1 MNLANKTV
9 LITGSTDGVGKLVA
23 QRLAQA
29 GAHVLLHGRNRE
41 KGQRTLADISA
52 ATGSDKLEF
61 HLADLSSLI
70 EVRGLAEMVAAR
82 HEALHLLINNA
93 GIGFGPRDAMRR
105 ELSRDGYELRFAV
118 NYLAGFLLTHLLLP
132 TVRRGVPARIVNVS
146 SAGQYPIDFDDV
158 MLTHDYE
165 GTRAYRQSKL
175 AQVMFTIDLAAQLKD
190 EGITVTCLHPATF
203 MNTNM
208 VIESGYAPMSR
219 VEDGADAI
227 LALAT
232 SRDMEGRT
240 GLYFDGKREARANAQ
255 AYDAAARRRL
265 WDLSLRL
272 TGLAKEAVAALV
284 EPPAHGA

>member
-1 MNLANKTV
+1 MNLVERTV
-9 LITGSTDGVGKLVA
+9 LVTGSTDGVGKLVA

-41 KGQRTLADISA
+41 KGQRTLAEIRA
-52 ATGSDKLEF
+52 ATGSDRLEF
-61 HLADLSSLI
+61 HLADLASLM

-82 HEALHLLINNA
+82 HEGLHLLINNA
-93 GIGFGPRDAMRR
+93 GIGFGPRDTMRR
-105 ELSRDGYELRFAV
+105 EISRDGHELRFAV
-118 NYLAGFLLTHLLLP
+118 NYLSGFLLTQLLLP
-132 TVRRGVPARIVNVS
+132 TLRRGVPARIVNVS
-146 SAGQYPIDFDDV
+146 SAGQHPIDFDDV
-158 MLTHDYE
+158 MVTRAYE

-175 AQVMFTIDLAAQLKD
+175 AQVMFTFDLAEQLKD

-227 LALAT
+227 LQLAT
-232 SRDMEGRT
+232 SAELEGKT
-240 GLYFDGKREARANAQ
+240 GLYFDGQRPARANAQ

-265 WDLSLRL
+265 RDLSMKL
-272 TGLAKEAVAALV
+272 TGLSAGPPRAA
-284 EPPAHGA
+284 

>member
-1 MNLANKTV
+1 MDLADKTV

-23 QRLAQA
+23 QRLAKA

-41 KGQRTLADISA
+41 KGQRTLAEIRA
-52 ATGSDKLEF
+52 ATGSDRLEF
-61 HLADLSSLI
+61 HLADLASLI

-93 GIGFGPRDAMRR
+93 GIGFGPRDAMLR
-105 ELSRDGYELRFAV
+105 EVSRDGHELRFAV
-118 NYLAGFLLTHLLLP
+118 NYLSGFLLTEILLP
-132 TVRRGVPARIVNVS
+132 TLRRGAPARIVNVS
-146 SAGQYPIDFDDV
+146 SAGQHPIDFDDV
-158 MLTHDYE
+158 MVTRGYE

-175 AQVMFTIDLAAQLKD
+175 AQVMFTFDLAEQLKD

-232 SRDMEGRT
+232 SPELEGKT
-240 GLYFDGKREARANAQ
+240 GLYFNGEREARANAQ

-265 WDLSLRL
+265 WDLSARL
-272 TGLAKEAVAALV
+272 TGLAREATNAAAESAPRGL
-284 EPPAHGA
+284 

>member
-1 MNLANKTV
+1 MDLADKTV
-9 LITGSTDGVGKLVA
+9 LITGSTDGVGRLVA

-41 KGQRTLADISA
+41 KGQRALADIRE

-105 ELSRDGYELRFAV
+105 EVSRDGHELRFAV
-118 NYLAGFLLTHLLLP
+118 NYLSGFLLTQILLP
-132 TVRRGVPARIVNVS
+132 TLRRGAPARIVNVS
-146 SAGQYPIDFDDV
+146 SAGQHAIDFDDV
-158 MLTHDYE
+158 MLTHGYE

-175 AQVMFTIDLAAQLKD
+175 AQVMFTFDLAEQLKG

-232 SRDMEGRT
+232 SPEMEGRT
-240 GLYFDGKREARANAQ
+240 GLYFDGKREARANVQ
-255 AYDAAARRRL
+255 AYDAAARRCL
-265 WDLSLRL
+265 WDLSMRL
-272 TGLAKEAVAALV
+272 TGLARDSNVAAAERPQRGL
-284 EPPAHGA
+284 

>member
-9 LITGSTDGVGKLVA
+9 LVTGSTDGVGKLVA
-23 QRLAQA
+23 QQLAQA
-29 GAHVLLHGRNRE
+29 GAHVLLHGRDRE
-41 KGQRTLADISA
+41 KGRRVLEEIRAG
-52 ATGSDKLEF
+52 TGSDRLEF

-82 HEALHLLINNA
+82 HEALHLLVNNA

-105 ELSRDGYELRFAV
+105 EVSRDGHELRFAV
-118 NYLAGFLLTHLLLP
+118 NYLSGFLLTHLLLP
-132 TVRRGVPARIVNVS
+132 ALRRGTPARIVNVS
-146 SAGQYPIDFDDV
+146 SAGQHPIDFDDV
-158 MLTHDYE
+158 MLTQGYE

-175 AQVMFTIDLAAQLKD
+175 AQVMFTIDLAEQLKGA
-190 EGITVTCLHPATF
+190 GITVTCLHPASF

-219 VEDGADAI
+219 VEDGAEAVFV
-227 LALAT
+227 LAAAPE
-232 SRDMEGRT
+232 MEGKT

-265 WDLSLRL
+265 RDLSLRL
-272 TGLAKEAVAALV
+272 TGLARDS
-284 EPPAHGA
+284 

>member
-9 LITGSTDGVGKLVA
+9 LVTGSTDGVGKLVA
-23 QRLAQA
+23 QQLAQA
-29 GAHVLLHGRNRE
+29 GAHVLLHGRDRE
-41 KGQRTLADISA
+41 KGRRVLEEIRAG
-52 ATGSDKLEF
+52 TGSDRLEF

-82 HEALHLLINNA
+82 HEALHLLVNNA

-105 ELSRDGYELRFAV
+105 EVSRDGHELRFAV
-118 NYLAGFLLTHLLLP
+118 NYLSGFLLTHLLLP
-132 TVRRGVPARIVNVS
+132 ALRRGTPARIVNVS
-146 SAGQYPIDFDDV
+146 SAGQHPIDFDDV
-158 MLTHDYE
+158 MLTHGYE

-175 AQVMFTIDLAAQLKD
+175 AQVMFTIDLAEQLKGA
-190 EGITVTCLHPATF
+190 GITVTCLHPASF

-219 VEDGADAI
+219 VEDGAEAVF
-227 LALAT
+227 ALAAAPE
-232 SRDMEGRT
+232 MEGKT

-265 WDLSLRL
+265 RDLSLRL
-272 TGLAKEAVAALV
+272 TGLARDS
-284 EPPAHGA
+284 

>member
-1 MNLANKTV
+1 MDLANKTV
-9 LITGSTDGVGKLVA
+9 LVTGSTDGVGKLVA

-41 KGQRTLADISA
+41 KGQRTLADIRE

-132 TVRRGVPARIVNVS
+132 TVRRGAPARIVNVS
-146 SAGQYPIDFDDV
+146 SAGQHPIDFDDV
-158 MLTHDYE
+158 MLTRAYE

-175 AQVMFTIDLAAQLKD
+175 AQVMFTIDLAEQLKD
-190 EGITVTCLHPATF
+190 EGITVNCLHPATF

-208 VIESGYAPMSR
+208 VIESGYAPTSR

-232 SRDMEGRT
+232 SREMEART

-255 AYDAAARRRL
+255 AYDEAARRRL
-265 WDLSLRL
+265 WDLSMRL
-272 TGLAKEAVAALV
+272 AGLAREAPAAAAQ
-284 EPPAHGA
+284 PPRGL

>member
-1 MNLANKTV
+1 MNLADKTV
-9 LITGSTDGVGKLVA
+9 LVTGSTDGVGKLVA

-41 KGQRTLADISA
+41 KGQRTLTDIRA
-52 ATGSDKLEF
+52 ATGSDRLEF
-61 HLADLSSLI
+61 HLADLASLI

-82 HEALHLLINNA
+82 HERLHLLVNNA

-105 ELSRDGYELRFAV
+105 EVSRDGYELRFAV
-118 NYLAGFLLTHLLLP
+118 NYLAGFLLTHLLLS
-132 TVRRGVPARIVNVS
+132 TLQRGAPARIVNVS
-146 SAGQYPIDFDDV
+146 SAGQHPIDFDDV
-158 MLTHDYE
+158 MLTRAYE

-175 AQVMFTIDLAAQLKD
+175 AQVMFTIDLAEQLKE
-190 EGITVTCLHPATF
+190 EGIAVNCLHPATF

-232 SRDMEGRT
+232 APELEDKT
-240 GLYFDGKREARANAQ
+240 GLYFDGKREARAHAQ

-272 TGLAKEAVAALV
+272 TGLAKEAASVAS

>member
-1 MNLANKTV
+1 MKMTGKTV

-41 KGQRTLADISA
+41 KGRQALADTRA
-52 ATGSDKLEF
+52 ATGSDRLEF
-61 HLADLSSLI
+61 HLADLASLR
-70 EVRGLAEMVAAR
+70 EVHGLADMVSAR
-82 HEALHLLINNA
+82 HARLELLINNA

-105 ELSRDGYELRFAV
+105 EISRDGYELRFAV
-118 NYLAGFLLTHLLLP
+118 NYLSGFLLTHLLLP
-132 TVRRGVPARIVNVS
+132 TLQGSAPARIVNVS

-158 MLTHDYE
+158 MLVRDYE

-175 AQVMFTIDLAAQLKD
+175 AQVMFTVDLAERLK
-190 EGITVTCLHPATF
+190 GSGLTVNCLHPATF

-227 LALAT
+227 LNLAT
-232 SRDMEGRT
+232 SPALEGKT
-240 GLYFDGKREARANAQ
+240 GRYFDGQREARANSQ
-255 AYDAAARRRL
+255 AYDGAARRRL
-265 WDLSLRL
+265 WDLSMRL
-272 TGLAKEAVAALV
+272 TGLAREPAAVAA
-284 EPPAHGA
+284 EPPRAP

>member
-1 MNLANKTV
+1 MNLADKTV
-9 LITGSTDGVGKLVA
+9 LVTGSTDGVGTLVA

-29 GAHVLLHGRNRE
+29 GAHVLLHGRSRE
-41 KGQRTLADISA
+41 KGQRTLAEIRA
-52 ATGSDKLEF
+52 ATGSDRLEF
-61 HLADLSSLI
+61 HLADLASLM

-82 HEALHLLINNA
+82 HEGLHLVINNA

-105 ELSRDGYELRFAV
+105 EVSREGHELRFAV
-118 NYLAGFLLTHLLLP
+118 NYLSGFLLTQLLLP
-132 TVRRGVPARIVNVS
+132 TLRRGAPARIVNVS
-146 SAGQYPIDFDDV
+146 SAGQHPIDFDDV
-158 MLTHDYE
+158 MLTHGYE

-175 AQVMFTIDLAAQLKD
+175 AQVIFTFDLAEQLKD

-208 VIESGYAPMSR
+208 VIESGYAPTSR
-219 VEDGADAI
+219 VEDGVDAI

-232 SRDMEGRT
+232 SPDMEGRT

-265 WDLSLRL
+265 WDLSMRL
-272 TGLAKEAVAALV
+272 TGLARDSSVAAAERPQRGL
-284 EPPAHGA
+284 